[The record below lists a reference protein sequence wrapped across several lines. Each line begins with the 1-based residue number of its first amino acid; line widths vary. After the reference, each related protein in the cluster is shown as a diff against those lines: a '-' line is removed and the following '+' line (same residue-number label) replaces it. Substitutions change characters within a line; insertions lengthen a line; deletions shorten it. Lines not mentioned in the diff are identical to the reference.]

1 MLGKRNTKRVLLA
14 MLATLFVMAFA
25 YQAMA
30 FESAGSTPFT
40 YAGKI
45 VALDDGNKIVTVQ
58 AGPDAQKTFNLREN
72 ADVMKCDMAA
82 SLSDLKIGDEVTV
95 SYFDEGN
102 GTLVGSGI
110 IYSVADLRC

>member
-1 MLGKRNTKRVLLA
+1 MFGTRNTKRVLLA
-14 MLATLFVMAFA
+14 MLATLFVLAFA
-25 YQAMA
+25 YQAFA
-30 FESAGSTPFT
+30 FESTGSAPFT

-45 VALDDGNKIVTVQ
+45 VAIDGKILTVQ

-82 SLSDLKIGDEVTV
+82 SLDDLKIGDEVTV
-95 SYFDEGN
+95 SYFDEGD

-110 IYSVADLRC
+110 IYSAADMRC